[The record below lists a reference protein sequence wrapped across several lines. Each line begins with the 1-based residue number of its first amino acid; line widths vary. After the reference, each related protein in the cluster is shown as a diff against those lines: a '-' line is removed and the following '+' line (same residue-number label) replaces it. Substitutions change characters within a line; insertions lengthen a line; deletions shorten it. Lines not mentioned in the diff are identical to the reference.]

1 MLHTN
6 RMYERKRRMARNKYP
21 EETIN
26 QILTVALNLFM
37 QKGYEQTSIQDII
50 NELGGLT
57 KGAIYHHFK
66 SKEEIWQAVIDHAF
80 KGVDE
85 MLSGIRDDN
94 GLNGLEKL
102 RKISQVSLDNVARNE
117 LASVGPNLLRNPKLL
132 AAQIENIIEKAVP
145 VYIQPI
151 IEQGMRD
158 ASIRTDYPRE
168 LSEALVILTNL
179 WLNPEVIQASPEMM
193 LRKVRF
199 FDEILK
205 GLGLDLFDEQMY
217 QRYEELFR
225 LSAREDI
232 KEN

>member
-1 MLHTN
+1 
-6 RMYERKRRMARNKYP
+6 MARNKYP

-26 QILTVALNLFM
+26 QILTVALNLFI

-66 SKEEIWQAVIDHAF
+66 SKEEILQAVTDHLF

-85 MLSGIRDDN
+85 MLSGVRDDN

-102 RKISQVSLDNVARNE
+102 RKISRVSLDNPAQNE
-117 LASVGPNLLRNPKLL
+117 FASAAPNLLRNPKLL

-158 ASIRTDYPRE
+158 GSIRTDYPRE
-168 LSEALVILTNL
+168 LSEALMILTNV
-179 WLNPEVIQASPEMM
+179 WLNPAVIQASPEVM

-205 GLGLDLFDEQMY
+205 GLGLDLFDEQMF

-225 LSAREDI
+225 LSAREVRIDH
-232 KEN
+232 

>member
-1 MLHTN
+1 
-6 RMYERKRRMARNKYP
+6 MARNKYP

-26 QILTVALNLFM
+26 QILTAALNLFM

-102 RKISQVSLDNVARNE
+102 RKISQLSLDNAAHNE
-117 LASVGPNLLRNPKLL
+117 LASVAPNLLRNPKLL
-132 AAQIENIIEKAVP
+132 AAQIENIFEKAVP

-158 ASIRTDYPRE
+158 GSIRTDYPRE

-217 QRYEELFR
+217 QRYEKLFR
-225 LSAREDI
+225 VSAREI
-232 KEN
+232 SKEN

>member
-1 MLHTN
+1 
-6 RMYERKRRMARNKYP
+6 MYESGGRMARNKYP

-26 QILTVALNLFM
+26 QILTVALDLFI

-57 KGAIYHHFK
+57 KGALYHHFK
-66 SKEEIWQAVIDHAF
+66 SKEEIMQAVIDHLF
-80 KGVDE
+80 KDVDE
-85 MLSGIRDDN
+85 MLSGIRDDK

-102 RKISQVSLDNVARNE
+102 RKISRVSLSNPAQNE
-117 LASVGPNLLRNPKLL
+117 LASAAPNLLRNPKLL
-132 AAQIENIIEKAVP
+132 AAQIEHMIEKAVP

-158 ASIRTDYPRE
+158 GSIRTDYPRE
-168 LSEALVILTNL
+168 LSEVLLILTNM
-179 WLNPEVIQASPEMM
+179 WLNPAVIQTSPEMM

-205 GLGLDLFDEQMY
+205 GLGLDLFDEQMF

-225 LSAREDI
+225 LSAREVNI
-232 KEN
+232 EN

>member
-1 MLHTN
+1 
-6 RMYERKRRMARNKYP
+6 MARNKYP

-102 RKISQVSLDNVARNE
+102 RKISQVSLDNAARNE

-158 ASIRTDYPRE
+158 GSIRTDYPRE

-199 FDEILK
+199 FDEMLK

-225 LSAREDI
+225 VSAREII

>member
-1 MLHTN
+1 
-6 RMYERKRRMARNKYP
+6 MARNKYP

-26 QILTVALNLFM
+26 QILTVALNLFI

-66 SKEEIWQAVIDHAF
+66 SKEEILQAVTDQLF

-102 RKISQVSLDNVARNE
+102 RKISRVSLDNPAQNE
-117 LASVGPNLLRNPKLL
+117 LASAAPNLLRNPKML
-132 AAQIENIIEKAVP
+132 AAQIENIIEKGVP

-158 ASIRTDYPRE
+158 GSIRTDYPRE
-168 LSEALVILTNL
+168 LSEALMILTNL
-179 WLNPEVIQASPEMM
+179 WLNPAVIQASPEMM
-193 LRKVRF
+193 LRKVRL

-205 GLGLDLFDEQMY
+205 GLGLELFDEQMFL
-217 QRYEELFR
+217 RYEELFR
-225 LSAREDI
+225 LSAREVSI
-232 KEN
+232 NN

>member
-1 MLHTN
+1 
-6 RMYERKRRMARNKYP
+6 MARNKYP

-26 QILTVALNLFM
+26 QILTVALNLFI

-66 SKEEIWQAVIDHAF
+66 SKEEILQAVTEHLF

-85 MLSGIRDDN
+85 MLSGVRDDN

-102 RKISQVSLDNVARNE
+102 RKISRVSLDNPAQNE
-117 LASVGPNLLRNPKLL
+117 MASAAPNLLRNPKLL
-132 AAQIENIIEKAVP
+132 AAQIENIIEKGVP

-158 ASIRTDYPRE
+158 GSIRTDYPRE
-168 LSEALVILTNL
+168 LSEALMILTNL
-179 WLNPEVIQASPEMM
+179 WLNPAVIQASPEMM

-205 GLGLDLFDEQMY
+205 GLGLDLFDEQMF

-225 LSAREDI
+225 LSAREVSID
-232 KEN
+232 N

>member
-1 MLHTN
+1 
-6 RMYERKRRMARNKYP
+6 MYERGERMARNKYP

-85 MLSGIRDDN
+85 MLSGIRDDK

-102 RKISQVSLDNVARNE
+102 RKISQASLDNAARNE

-132 AAQIENIIEKAVP
+132 AAQIENILEKAVP

-158 ASIRTDYPRE
+158 GSIRTEYPRE
-168 LSEALVILTNL
+168 LSEVLVILTNI
-179 WLNPEVIQASPEMM
+179 WLNPEIIEASPEMM
-193 LRKVRF
+193 LHKVRF

-205 GLGLDLFDEQMY
+205 GMGLDLFDEQMY

-225 LSAREDI
+225 VSAREVS

>member
-1 MLHTN
+1 
-6 RMYERKRRMARNKYP
+6 MARNKYP

-85 MLSGIRDDN
+85 MLSGIRDDK

-102 RKISQVSLDNVARNE
+102 RKISQASLDNAARNE

-132 AAQIENIIEKAVP
+132 AAQIENILEKAVP

-158 ASIRTDYPRE
+158 GSIRTEYPRE
-168 LSEALVILTNL
+168 LSEVLVILTNI
-179 WLNPEVIQASPEMM
+179 WLNPEVIEASPEMM
-193 LRKVRF
+193 LHKVRF

-225 LSAREDI
+225 VSAREVS

>member
-1 MLHTN
+1 
-6 RMYERKRRMARNKYP
+6 MARNKYP

-26 QILTVALNLFM
+26 QILTVAFNLFM

-66 SKEEIWQAVIDHAF
+66 SKEEIWQAVIDHVF

-85 MLSGIRDDN
+85 VLSGIRDDN

-102 RKISQVSLDNVARNE
+102 RKISQVSLDNAARNE

-158 ASIRTDYPRE
+158 GSIRTDYPRE

-199 FDEILK
+199 FDEMLK

-225 LSAREDI
+225 VSAREII

>member
-1 MLHTN
+1 
-6 RMYERKRRMARNKYP
+6 MARNKYP

-26 QILTVALNLFM
+26 QILTAALNLFI

-66 SKEEIWQAVIDHAF
+66 SKEEILEAVTDHLF

-85 MLSGIRDDN
+85 MLSGVRDDN
-94 GLNGLEKL
+94 SLNGLEKL
-102 RKISQVSLDNVARNE
+102 RKISRVSLDNPAQDE
-117 LASVGPNLLRNPKLL
+117 LASVAPNLLRNPKML
-132 AAQIENIIEKAVP
+132 AAQIENIINKAVP

-158 ASIRTDYPRE
+158 GSIQTDYPRE
-168 LSEALVILTNL
+168 LSEVLMILTNI
-179 WLNPEVIQASPEMM
+179 WLSPAVLQVSPEM
-193 LRKVRF
+193 LVRKLRF

-205 GLGLDLFDEQMY
+205 GLGLDLFDEQLF
-217 QRYEELFR
+217 QRLEELSR
-225 LSAREDI
+225 LSAREVSI
-232 KEN
+232 EK

>member
-1 MLHTN
+1 
-6 RMYERKRRMARNKYP
+6 MARNKYP

-26 QILTVALNLFM
+26 QILTVAFNLFM

-66 SKEEIWQAVIDHAF
+66 SKEEIWQGVIDHVF

-85 MLSGIRDDN
+85 VLSGIRDDN

-102 RKISQVSLDNVARNE
+102 RKISQVSLDNAARNE

-158 ASIRTDYPRE
+158 GSIRTDYPRE

-199 FDEILK
+199 FDEMLK

-225 LSAREDI
+225 VSAREII

>member
-1 MLHTN
+1 
-6 RMYERKRRMARNKYP
+6 MARNKYP
-21 EETIN
+21 EETIY

-85 MLSGIRDDN
+85 MLSGIRDDKE
-94 GLNGLEKL
+94 LNGLEKL
-102 RKISQVSLDNVARNE
+102 RKISQASLDNAARNE

-132 AAQIENIIEKAVP
+132 AAQIENILDKAVP

-158 ASIRTDYPRE
+158 GSIRTEYPRE
-168 LSEALVILTNL
+168 LSEVLVILTNI
-179 WLNPEVIQASPEMM
+179 WLNPEVIEASPEMM
-193 LRKVRF
+193 LHKVRF

-225 LSAREDI
+225 VSAREVS

>member
-1 MLHTN
+1 
-6 RMYERKRRMARNKYP
+6 MARNKYP

-26 QILTVALNLFM
+26 QILTVALNLFI

-66 SKEEIWQAVIDHAF
+66 SKEEIMQGVIDHLF
-80 KGVDE
+80 KDVDE
-85 MLSGIRDDN
+85 MLSGVRDDKE
-94 GLNGLEKL
+94 LNGLEKL
-102 RKISQVSLDNVARNE
+102 RKISRVSLSNPAQDE
-117 LASVGPNLLRNPKLL
+117 LAAATPNLLRNPKLL
-132 AAQIENIIEKAVP
+132 AAQIEHMIEKAIP

-158 ASIRTDYPRE
+158 GSIRTEYPRE
-168 LSEALVILTNL
+168 LSEVLLVLTNV
-179 WLNPEVIQASPEMM
+179 WLNQAVIPASPETM
-193 LRKVRF
+193 LRKVRL

-205 GLGLDLFDEQMY
+205 GLGLDLFDDQML

-225 LSAREDI
+225 LSAREI
-232 KEN
+232 SIEK

>member
-1 MLHTN
+1 
-6 RMYERKRRMARNKYP
+6 MARNKYP

-26 QILTVALNLFM
+26 QILTVALNLFI

-66 SKEEIWQAVIDHAF
+66 SKEEIMLAVTDHMF
-80 KGVDE
+80 KGVEE
-85 MLSGIRDDN
+85 MLSSVRDDN

-102 RKISQVSLDNVARNE
+102 RKISRVSLDNPAQNE
-117 LASVGPNLLRNPKLL
+117 MASAAPNLLRNPKLL

-158 ASIRTDYPRE
+158 GSIRTDYPRE
-168 LSEALVILTNL
+168 LSEALMILTNI
-179 WLNPEVIQASPEMM
+179 WLNPTVIPASPEIV
-193 LRKVRF
+193 LRKLRL

-205 GLGLDLFDEQMY
+205 GLGLDLFDEPMF
-217 QRYEELFR
+217 QRYEEWLR
-225 LSAREDI
+225 LSAREVSI
-232 KEN
+232 EK

>member
-1 MLHTN
+1 
-6 RMYERKRRMARNKYP
+6 MARNKYP

-26 QILTVALNLFM
+26 QILTVALNLFI

-66 SKEEIWQAVIDHAF
+66 SKEEILQAVTDHMF

-85 MLSGIRDDN
+85 MLSGVRDDKE
-94 GLNGLEKL
+94 LNGLEKL
-102 RKISQVSLDNVARNE
+102 RKISRVSLGNPAQNE
-117 LASVGPNLLRNPKLL
+117 MASAAPNLLRNPKLL
-132 AAQIENIIEKAVP
+132 AAQIENIFEKGVP
-145 VYIQPI
+145 FYIQPI

-158 ASIRTDYPRE
+158 GSIRTDYPRE
-168 LSEALVILTNL
+168 LSEALMILTNL
-179 WLNPEVIQASPEMM
+179 WLNPAVIQATPEMM
-193 LRKVRF
+193 LRKVRL

-205 GLGLDLFDEQMY
+205 GLGLDLFDEQMI
-217 QRYEELFR
+217 QRYEELYR
-225 LSAREDI
+225 LSAREVS

>member
-1 MLHTN
+1 
-6 RMYERKRRMARNKYP
+6 MARNKYP

-26 QILTVALNLFM
+26 QILTVALNLFI

-66 SKEEIWQAVIDHAF
+66 SKEEILKAVTDHLF

-85 MLSGIRDDN
+85 MLSGIRDDSR
-94 GLNGLEKL
+94 LNGLEKL
-102 RKISQVSLDNVARNE
+102 RKISRVSLDNPAQNQM
-117 LASVGPNLLRNPKLL
+117 ASAAPNLLRNPMLL
-132 AAQIENIIEKAVP
+132 ATQIENIMETAVP

-158 ASIRTDYPRE
+158 GSIRTDYPRE
-168 LSEALVILTNL
+168 LSEALMILTNV
-179 WLNPEVIQASPEMM
+179 WLNPAVIQASPEVM

-199 FDEILK
+199 FDEMLK
-205 GLGLDLFDEQMY
+205 GLGLNLFDEQIF

-225 LSAREDI
+225 LSARDSI
-232 KEN
+232 DN

>member
-1 MLHTN
+1 
-6 RMYERKRRMARNKYP
+6 MARNKYP

-102 RKISQVSLDNVARNE
+102 RKISQFSLDNAARNE

-158 ASIRTDYPRE
+158 GSIRTDYPRE

-199 FDEILK
+199 FDEMLK

-225 LSAREDI
+225 VSAREII

>member
-1 MLHTN
+1 
-6 RMYERKRRMARNKYP
+6 MARNKYP

-85 MLSGIRDDN
+85 MLSGIRDDK

-102 RKISQVSLDNVARNE
+102 RKISQASLDNAARNE

-132 AAQIENIIEKAVP
+132 AAQIENILEKAVP

-158 ASIRTDYPRE
+158 GSIRTEYPRE
-168 LSEALVILTNL
+168 LSEVLVILTNI
-179 WLNPEVIQASPEMM
+179 WLNPEVIEASPEMM
-193 LRKVRF
+193 LHKVRF

-205 GLGLDLFDEQMY
+205 GMGLDLFDEQMY

-225 LSAREDI
+225 VSAREVS